1 MDSGQDW
8 WKSQKASP
16 KGINDFIGTIDLDD
30 DNGFVFD
37 HGIG

>member
-1 MDSGQDW
+1 MDSGKDW

-16 KGINDFIGTIDLDD
+16 KGIDGDNGTIDLDN